1 LDTPQPQ
8 SDRTTLTAHASAKA
22 KEVQANPRRRH
33 HCTTFAFAP
42 THSRQSTHVDKYFS
56 LHLLKYSELYSFA
69 LFAKT
74 ATMNKKNVNIKKDRF
89 KNVAAKRVQ
98 KVLDSMDSLSRCAN
112 RNNYEYSDEDVSKL
126 LKAIKEQMRTLEL
139 AFTEKS
145 KTKSK
150 TFSF

>member
-1 LDTPQPQ
+1 
-8 SDRTTLTAHASAKA
+8 
-22 KEVQANPRRRH
+22 
-33 HCTTFAFAP
+33 
-42 THSRQSTHVDKYFS
+42 
-56 LHLLKYSELYSFA
+56 
-69 LFAKT
+69 
-74 ATMNKKNVNIKKDRF
+74 MNKKNVNIKRDRF

-98 KVLDSMDSLSRCAN
+98 KVLDSMESLSRCAN

-145 KTKSK
+145 KSKSK